1 MIENTG
7 KKLFLILLL
16 VLFIQLDNAFAG
28 NITGL
33 VTRGKKK
40 INDAVIYVD
49 MGQILIAN
57 DKHATM
63 NQENLTFIPHVLPV
77 QAGTT
82 VDFLNSDDVL
92 HNVFSSDDCSGNF
105 NLGSYPKGEHRSYTF
120 NTPGCIV
127 TILCNVHPEM
137 EAYIVTV
144 GTPYFTQSVNG
155 SYQINNVPAGTYTIH
170 VWHESFGSKSFS
182 VTVPDNGEI
191 VLNIKL

>member
-1 MIENTG
+1 MIENII
-7 KKLFLILLL
+7 KKFFLIMVL
-16 VLFIQLDNAFAG
+16 VLFIQADIADAG

-33 VTRGKKK
+33 VTRGKK
-40 INDAVIYVD
+40 NVDNAVIYVD
-49 MGQILIAN
+49 LGKNLMAT
-57 DKHATM
+57 DKRATM

-92 HNVFSSDDCSGNF
+92 HNVFSSDECSGNF

-120 NTPGCIV
+120 NNPGCVV

-155 SYQINNVPAGTYTIH
+155 SYQINDVPAGTYTIH
-170 VWHESFGSKSFS
+170 VWHESYGSTSLS
-182 VTVPDNGEI
+182 ITVPDTGEI